1 MEDTASRGINAF
13 ISEVT
18 QRGGQA
24 VRLTHSRRNPVQ
36 VTGNDGSTRIVRVR
50 SKLDGDWQARRQ
62 DESIESDDTRS
73 EFWVFVDLAIT
84 PHQFFMLPSVEV
96 ADDIRS
102 EVDLWMMDTPGRTR
116 TGHHAIARG
125 RVAHGHDRWDVLGV
139 AAVKDPSI
147 QVAAPVAPKRA
158 KTAVVVKKR
167 RASAADDEIPVID
180 LRVEVSA
187 DCHGYRWIGRFDE
200 TSGVLEIVRG
210 PMEGRR
216 FPNPTAAANAV
227 TGHISGDIE
236 SYDGWVFWTVDGAAL
251 GSRHRRSA

>member
-18 QRGGQA
+18 QRGGKA
-24 VRLTHSRRNPVQ
+24 VRLTHSRRNPVE
-36 VTGNDGSTRIVRVR
+36 VKGGDGSTRIVRVR

-62 DESIESDDTRS
+62 DEDIESDDTRS
-73 EFWVFVDLAIT
+73 EFWVFVDLAVD

-102 EVDLWMMDTPGRTR
+102 EVDLWIMDSPGRTR
-116 TGHHAIARG
+116 TGHHAIPRG
-125 RVAHGHDRWDVLGV
+125 RVVHGHDRWDALGL
-139 AAVKDPSI
+139 AAVKDTSI
-147 QVAAPVAPKRA
+147 HVEAPVAAKR
-158 KTAVVVKKR
+158 TATPVVAKKR
-167 RASAADDEIPVID
+167 RASAAVEEIEVID
-180 LRVEVSA
+180 LRLEVTA
-187 DCHGYRWIGRFDE
+187 DCHGYRWVGRFDE
-200 TSGVLEIVRG
+200 TTEILEVMRG

-236 SYDGWVFWTVDGAAL
+236 SYDGWAFWTIGNSTLGA
-251 GSRHRRSA
+251 RRRKSA